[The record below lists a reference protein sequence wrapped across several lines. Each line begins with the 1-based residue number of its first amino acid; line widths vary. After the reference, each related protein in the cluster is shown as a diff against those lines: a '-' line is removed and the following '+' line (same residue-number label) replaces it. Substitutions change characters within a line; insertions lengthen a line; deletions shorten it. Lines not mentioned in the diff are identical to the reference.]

1 MERTINEENFM
12 SPTDLIEHTHVYSM
26 FSFRNGKKEPGLIVN
41 KYNLAE
47 NKVEY
52 YFIHHKDMN
61 EYKQAFEKYDTAT
74 CNRLATKISSDDVV
88 RIESVS
94 LTDYMKLMQ
103 VAEAEVRN
111 ANYYS
116 GHQ

>member
-1 MERTINEENFM
+1 MEITINGNNFM

-47 NKVEY
+47 SRVEY

-61 EYKQAFEKYDTAT
+61 EYKHAFEKYDTAT

-88 RIESVS
+88 RIEAVS
-94 LTDYMKLMQ
+94 LADYMKLMEI
-103 VAEAEVRN
+103 AEAELTN
-111 ANYYS
+111 AVYYS
-116 GHQ
+116 VPR